1 MAEISAAMVKELR
14 ERTGAGMMDCKK
26 ALSEAG
32 ADLEAAA
39 DWLRKK
45 GLAAAA
51 KKAGRVAAEGL
62 IGVATEGGTGV
73 VIEVNTETDFVA
85 RNEQFQAFV
94 ATAVKEAGAVGGD
107 VEKLKS
113 RPFPGSAR
121 TVGDELTHLV
131 ATIGEN
137 MSIRRATAVSVSPGV
152 VASYVHNQVAPGLGK
167 IGVLVALKSA
177 GDPARIAAL
186 GRQLAMHVAA
196 ANPRAI
202 RPAELDPALVERE
215 RGILTEQA
223 AGSGKAA
230 EIVAKMVEGR
240 LRKFYE
246 EVVLLEQAYVIDPER
261 KVGKVIE
268 AAAKEVGAPVEV
280 AAIARFQL
288 GEGIEKREADFAA
301 EVAAAAGTPP
311 KP

>member
-1 MAEISAAMVKELR
+1 MAEISASLVKELR

-26 ALSEAG
+26 ALAEVG
-32 ADLEAAA
+32 ADLDQAA

-51 KKAGRVAAEGL
+51 KKAGRIAAEGL
-62 IGVATEGGTGV
+62 IGVATEGGVGV

-85 RNEQFQAFV
+85 RNEQFQNFV
-94 ATAVKEAGAVGGD
+94 AKAAKEALAVGGD
-107 VEKLKS
+107 AERLKV
-113 RPFPGSAR
+113 RPFPGSSR
-121 TVGDELTHLV
+121 TVGEELTHLV

-137 MSIRRATAVSVSPGV
+137 MSVRRAQMVSASPGV
-152 VASYVHNQVAPGLGK
+152 VASYIHNQVAPGLGK
-167 IGVLVALKSA
+167 IGVLVALEGGGDHAKS
-177 GDPARIAAL
+177 AAL

-202 RPAELDPALVERE
+202 RIKELDPKLVDSERK
-215 RGILTEQA
+215 ILTEQA
-223 AGSGKAA
+223 GGSGKPA
-230 EIVAKMVEGR
+230 EIIAKMVEGR

-246 EVVLLEQAYVIDPER
+246 EVVLLEQVYVIDPEK

-280 AAIARFQL
+280 AAFARYQL
-288 GEGIEKREADFAA
+288 GEGIEKRQDDFAA
-301 EVAAAAGTPP
+301 EVAAAAGAP
-311 KP
+311 KA